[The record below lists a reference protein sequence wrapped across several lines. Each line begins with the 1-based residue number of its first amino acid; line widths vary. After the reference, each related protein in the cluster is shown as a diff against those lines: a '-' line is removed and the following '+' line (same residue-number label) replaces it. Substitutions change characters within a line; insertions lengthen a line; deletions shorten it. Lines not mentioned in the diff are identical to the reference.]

1 MIDWLDRIGRPLTR
15 LAVMLLVVVVTWVF
29 FALGVAMVQG
39 FERWARGD
47 GVDLNGLGAALGGG
61 AAILGVLMPFIIS
74 LFRDRRIE
82 RVETIRAGAAPSV
95 PFGPS
100 GAPSAPPP
108 ASPEPSEDDLSGP
121 RPGENWR

>member
-1 MIDWLDRIGRPLTR
+1 MIDWLDRVGRPLTR
-15 LAVMLLVVVVTWVF
+15 LAVLTLVLVVTWVF

-47 GVDLNGLGAALGGG
+47 GVDLHGLGTAMGGG
-61 AAILGVLMPFIIS
+61 AAILGVLMPFIVS

-82 RVETIRAGAAPSV
+82 RVEQIRAGVPSQA

-100 GAPSAPPP
+100 GPPTGVP
-108 ASPEPSEDDLSGP
+108 RVEAGSIEDLNGP
-121 RPGENWR
+121 RPWQNHQ